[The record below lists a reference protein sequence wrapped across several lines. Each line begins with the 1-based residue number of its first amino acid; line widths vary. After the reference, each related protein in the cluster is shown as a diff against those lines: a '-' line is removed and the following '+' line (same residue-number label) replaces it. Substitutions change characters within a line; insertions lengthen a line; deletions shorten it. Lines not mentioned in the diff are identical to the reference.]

1 MKAIHNMLFAAA
13 ALTLA
18 ACTGDELLDKP
29 NAPDAQVEL
38 RLTSAL
44 EVQTRAAHG
53 FDTQVKEGE
62 AVHVWVDDATT
73 DESLYTNNTLTAGT
87 DGALTGG
94 ETMYFPAT
102 CNSASIYAIHG
113 NFGNTDMADFWG
125 KEQTHTVAQDQRTG
139 QTTDGYAQ
147 SDLVYCKL
155 SNVSRN
161 GNPTTVGLTF
171 EHLLSKVE
179 VVLVQGAGSPT
190 ISKVEILNTKLE
202 AKFTPSKTDETVTV
216 TASGTTGENPIEI
229 DNDLSDVNE
238 AVIVPQTLKKGTEF
252 IRITTPGGE
261 KLVYSLPAGKTFKP
275 GEKYRFTITVEK
287 GNLIEK
293 TVEDAAAGDYL
304 LSDGSVLDKG
314 SILTQKA
321 ASQVVGIVFHVGH
334 HASDGSDY
342 TDTGIGQK
350 KCHGYAVSL
359 TFANNDDD
367 DKLAWEKG
375 PNGESEREVGTTNTL
390 TDWNGYSNQ
399 QKFHE
404 FIRKNQ
410 SWNMKNFP
418 AAFACEYYGK
428 RTVDRDGNPTTA
440 YDWQK
445 PLAAPSN
452 TSGWFMPSVGQL
464 LDLLECPFLTKSMS
478 AVKNSLP
485 DDCGYKDYIGW
496 LEAKSYW
503 ESWSS
508 TEDVDADEPAS
519 PDKFAMG
526 AAYNDET
533 GLTYNTSAVKRRE
546 KYVRPVLAF

>member
-38 RLTSAL
+38 RLTSGL

-53 FDTQVKEGE
+53 FDTQLKEGE
-62 AVHVWVDDATT
+62 KVHVWVDDATT
-73 DESLYTNNTLTAGT
+73 DEPLYSSNTLTAGN

-113 NFGNTDMADFWG
+113 NFAENTDYTNFWG

-202 AKFTPSKTDETVTV
+202 AKFTPSKTGETITV
-216 TASGTTGENPIEI
+216 TASGTENPIEI

-287 GNLIEK
+287 GNLIVK
-293 TVEDAAAGDYL
+293 TVENAAEGDYL

-314 SILTQKA
+314 SILTHKA
-321 ASQVVGIVFHVGH
+321 ASQVVGIVFYAGH
-334 HASDGSDY
+334 HEKDGSDY

-359 TFANNDDD
+359 TFANNGDH

-375 PNGESEREVGTTNTL
+375 PKGESEKKVGTTNTL

-428 RTVDRDGNPTTA
+428 RTVDQDGNTTTA

-445 PLAAPSN
+445 PLAAPDN
-452 TSGWFMPSVGQL
+452 TSGWFMPSVGPL
-464 LDLLECPFLTKSMS
+464 LDLLECPFLTERMR

-533 GLTYNTSAVKRRE
+533 GLTYNTSAVKRQ
-546 KYVRPVLAF
+546 KNYVRAILAF

>member
-1 MKAIHNMLFAAA
+1 MKAIYNMLFAAA

-44 EVQTRAAHG
+44 EVQSRAAHG
-53 FDTQVKEGE
+53 FDTQLKEGE

-73 DESLYTNNTLTAGT
+73 GKSLYSNNTLTAGS

-113 NFGNTDMADFWG
+113 NFAENTDYTNFWG
-125 KEQTHTVAQDQRTG
+125 AEQTHTVMQDQRSDG
-139 QTTDGYAQ
+139 IGYAQ

-171 EHLLSKVE
+171 KHLLSKVE
-179 VVLVQGAGSPT
+179 VVLVEGAGNPS
-190 ISKVEILNTKLE
+190 ISKVEILNTLLE
-202 AKFTPSKTDETVTV
+202 ATFTPAKTDETVTV
-216 TASGTTGENPIEI
+216 TASGTTGDNPIEI
-229 DNDLSDVNE
+229 DADLDGTTLNE
-238 AVIVPQTLKKGTEF
+238 AVIVPQTLNKGTEF
-252 IRITTPGGE
+252 IRITTPDGE
-261 KLVYSLPAGKTFKP
+261 LVYKLPADKTFESGK
-275 GEKYRFTITVEK
+275 KYRFTITVKK
-287 GNLIEK
+287 GNLIVK
-293 TVEDAAAGDYL
+293 TVENAAAGDYL

-334 HASDGSDY
+334 HGSDGSDY

-359 TFANNDDD
+359 TFANNGDHDE
-367 DKLAWEKG
+367 LAWEKG
-375 PNGESEREVGTTNTL
+375 PNGEYNKVVGASNSRD
-390 TDWNGYSNQ
+390 DWNGYSNQ

-404 FIRKNQ
+404 FIRDNPD
-410 SWNMKNFP
+410 WDMKNFP
-418 AAFACEYYGK
+418 AAFACETYGN
-428 RTVDRDGNPTTA
+428 RTVDQNGNPTNA

-452 TSGWFMPSVGQL
+452 TSGWFMPSLRQL
-464 LDLLECPFLTKSMS
+464 GYLFDCSFLTERMR

-496 LEAKSYW
+496 IEAKDYW
-503 ESWSS
+503 VSWSS
-508 TEDVDADEPAS
+508 TEDVNPDFATHADYNN
-519 PDKFAMG
+519 DNG
-526 AAYNDET
+526 TAYIVIAKKER
-533 GLTYNTSAVKRRE
+533 GY
-546 KYVRPVLAF
+546 YVRAILAF

>member
-1 MKAIHNMLFAAA
+1 MKAIHYMLFAAA
-13 ALTLA
+13 VLILA
-18 ACTGDELLDKP
+18 ACTGDELLDKS
-29 NAPDAQVEL
+29 NAPGAQVEL
-38 RLTSAL
+38 RLTSGL
-44 EVQTRAAHG
+44 EVQTRGAHG
-53 FDTQVKEGE
+53 FDTQLKEGE

-113 NFGNTDMADFWG
+113 NFAENTDYTNFWG
-125 KEQTHTVAQDQRTG
+125 AEQTHTVMQHQRSDG
-139 QTTDGYAQ
+139 RGYAQ

-171 EHLLSKVE
+171 KHLLSKVE
-179 VVLVQGAGSPT
+179 VVLVQGAGNPS
-190 ISKVEILNTKLE
+190 ISKVEILNTRLN
-202 AKFTPSKTDETVTV
+202 ATFTPDKTDETVTV
-216 TASGTTGENPIEI
+216 RASGTTGENPIEI

-252 IRITTPGGE
+252 IRITTPDGD

-287 GNLIEK
+287 GNLIVK
-293 TVEDAAAGDYL
+293 TVENAAEGDYL
-304 LSDGSVLDKG
+304 LSDGSVLGKE

-321 ASQVVGIVFHVGH
+321 ASQVVGIVFYVGH
-334 HASDGSDY
+334 HEKDGSDY
-342 TDTGIGQK
+342 TDTGIKQK

-359 TFANNDDD
+359 TFANNGDH

-375 PNGESEREVGTTNTL
+375 PNGEYDRDVGATNSRD
-390 TDWNGYSNQ
+390 DWNGYSNQ

-404 FIRKNQ
+404 FIRNN
-410 SWNMKNFP
+410 SGWEMKHFP
-418 AAFACEYYGK
+418 AAFACETYGK
-428 RTVDRDGNPTTA
+428 RKFDQNGNPTNA

-452 TSGWFMPSVGQL
+452 TSGWFMPSLRQL
-464 LDLLECPFLTKSMS
+464 VDLFECSFLTESMR

-496 LEAKSYW
+496 LEAKDYW
-503 ESWSS
+503 VSWSS
-508 TEDVDADEPAS
+508 TEDAVEPAS
-519 PDKFAMG
+519 PDRAMRADYNNDNG
-526 AAYNDET
+526 TAYN
-533 GLTYNTSAVKRRE
+533 GSAIKRQ
-546 KYVRPVLAF
+546 KNYVRAVLAF

>member
-1 MKAIHNMLFAAA
+1 MKAIHYMLFAAA
-13 ALTLA
+13 VLILA
-18 ACTGDELLDKP
+18 ACSKEEIP

-53 FDTQVKEGE
+53 FDTQLKEGE
-62 AVHVWVDDATT
+62 KVHVWVDDATT
-73 DESLYTNNTLTAGT
+73 DEPLYSSNTLTAGN

-113 NFGNTDMADFWG
+113 NFAENTDYTNFWG
-125 KEQTHTVAQDQRTG
+125 AEQTHTVMQHQRSDG
-139 QTTDGYAQ
+139 RGYAQ

-171 EHLLSKVE
+171 KHLLSKVE
-179 VVLVQGAGSPT
+179 VVLVQGVGKPT
-190 ISKVEILNTKLE
+190 ISKAEILNTRLN
-202 AKFTPSKTDETVTV
+202 ATFTPDKTDETVTV

-252 IRITTPGGE
+252 IRITITEGE
-261 KLVYSLPAGKTFKP
+261 ELVYKLPAEKTFESGK
-275 GEKYRFTITVEK
+275 KYRFTITVEK
-287 GNLIEK
+287 GNLIVK

-334 HASDGSDY
+334 HALDGSNY
-342 TDTGIGQK
+342 TDTGIGQE

-359 TFANNDDD
+359 TFANNGEHDQ
-367 DKLAWEKG
+367 LAWEKG
-375 PNGESEREVGTTNTL
+375 PNGEYNKVVGASNSE

-404 FIRKNQ
+404 FIRDN
-410 SWNMKNFP
+410 SVWEMKHFP
-418 AAFACEYYGK
+418 AAYACENYGK
-428 RTVDRDGNPTTA
+428 REFDQDGNQTNA
-440 YDWQK
+440 YDWQE

-464 LDLLECPFLTKSMS
+464 WDLFECSFLTESMK

-496 LEAKSYW
+496 IEAKEYW
-503 ESWSS
+503 ASWSS
-508 TEDVDADEPAS
+508 TEGGLESSRNPERAI
-519 PDKFAMG
+519 K
-526 AAYNDET
+526 AAYDNSKDRA
-533 GLTYNTSAVKRRE
+533 YKSSAIK
-546 KYVRPVLAF
+546 KQDNYVRAILAF

>member
-1 MKAIHNMLFAAA
+1 MKAIYNMLFAAA

-38 RLTSAL
+38 RLTSGL
-44 EVQTRAAHG
+44 EVQTRGAHG
-53 FDTQVKEGE
+53 LDTQVKEGE

-73 DESLYTNNTLTAGT
+73 DEPLYSSNTLTAGN

-113 NFGNTDMADFWG
+113 NFAENTDYTNFWG
-125 KEQTHTVAQDQRTG
+125 AEQTHTVMQDQRSDG
-139 QTTDGYAQ
+139 RGYAQ

-202 AKFTPSKTDETVTV
+202 AKFTPSKTGETITV
-216 TASGTTGENPIEI
+216 TASGTENPIEI

-252 IRITTPGGE
+252 IRITTPDGD

-287 GNLIEK
+287 GNLIFK
-293 TVEDAAAGDYL
+293 TVENAKEGDYL
-304 LSDGSVLDKG
+304 LSDGRVLDQK

-321 ASQVVGIVFHVGH
+321 ASQVVGIVFYAGH
-334 HASDGSDY
+334 HEKDGSDY

-359 TFANNDDD
+359 TFANNGDH

-375 PNGESEREVGTTNTL
+375 PNGEYDRDVDASNSRY
-390 TDWNGYSNQ
+390 DWNGYSNQ

-404 FIRKNQ
+404 FIRNN
-410 SWNMKNFP
+410 SGWEMKHFP
-418 AAFACEYYGK
+418 AAFACETYGK
-428 RTVDRDGNPTTA
+428 RTVDQNGNPTNA

-452 TSGWFMPSVGQL
+452 TSGWFMPSLRQL
-464 LDLLECPFLTKSMS
+464 CDLFDCSFLTESMR

-496 LEAKSYW
+496 LEAKDYW
-503 ESWSS
+503 DSWSS
-508 TEDVDADEPAS
+508 TEGGLESRNPKLATHADYRYSISQAYIAS
-519 PDKFAMG
+519 SQKAQE
-526 AAYNDET
+526 N
-533 GLTYNTSAVKRRE
+533 
-546 KYVRPVLAF
+546 YVRAVLSF

>member
-1 MKAIHNMLFAAA
+1 MKAIHYMLFAAA
-13 ALTLA
+13 VLILA
-18 ACTGDELLDKP
+18 ACSKEEI
-29 NAPDAQVEL
+29 PDNPGAQVEL
-38 RLTSAL
+38 RLTSGL
-44 EVQTRAAHG
+44 EVQTRGAHG
-53 FDTQVKEGE
+53 LDTQVKEGE

-73 DESLYTNNTLTAGT
+73 GKSLYSNNTLTAGS
-87 DGALTGG
+87 DGTLTGG

-113 NFGNTDMADFWG
+113 NFAENTDYTNFWG
-125 KEQTHTVAQDQRTG
+125 VEQTHTVMQDQRSDG
-139 QTTDGYAQ
+139 RGYAQ

-179 VVLVQGAGSPT
+179 VVLVQGAGKPT
-190 ISKVEILNTKLE
+190 ISKAEILNTRLN
-202 AKFTPSKTDETVTV
+202 ATFTPDKTDETVTV

-252 IRITTPGGE
+252 IRITTPDGD

-287 GNLIEK
+287 GNLIVK
-293 TVEDAAAGDYL
+293 TVDNAAKGDYL

-314 SILTQKA
+314 SILTHKA
-321 ASQVVGIVFHVGH
+321 ASQVVGIVFYVGH
-334 HASDGSDY
+334 HEKDGSDY
-342 TDTGIGQK
+342 TDTGIKQK

-359 TFANNDDD
+359 TFANNGDH

-375 PNGESEREVGTTNTL
+375 PNGEYDRDVGASNSRY
-390 TDWNGYSNQ
+390 DWNGYSNQ
-399 QKFHE
+399 QKFHG
-404 FIRKNQ
+404 FIRNN
-410 SWNMKNFP
+410 SGWEMKHFP
-418 AAFACEYYGK
+418 AAFACETYGE
-428 RTVDRDGNPTTA
+428 REFDQNGNPTNA

-452 TSGWFMPSVGQL
+452 TSGWFMPSLRQL
-464 LDLLECPFLTKSMS
+464 CDLFDCSFLTESMR

-496 LEAKSYW
+496 LEAKDYW
-503 ESWSS
+503 DSWSS
-508 TEDVDADEPAS
+508 TEGGLESRNPKLATHADYRYSISQAYIAS
-519 PDKFAMG
+519 SQKAQE
-526 AAYNDET
+526 N
-533 GLTYNTSAVKRRE
+533 
-546 KYVRPVLAF
+546 YVRAVLAF

>member
-1 MKAIHNMLFAAA
+1 MKAIHYMLFAAA
-13 ALTLA
+13 VLILA
-18 ACTGDELLDKP
+18 ACSKEEI
-29 NAPDAQVEL
+29 PDNPGAQVEL
-38 RLTSAL
+38 RLTSGL
-44 EVQTRAAHG
+44 EVQTRGAHG
-53 FDTQVKEGE
+53 LDTQVKEGE

-125 KEQTHTVAQDQRTG
+125 KEQTHTVAQDQRSDG
-139 QTTDGYAQ
+139 IGYAQ

-179 VVLVQGAGSPT
+179 VVLVEGAGNPS
-190 ISKVEILNTKLE
+190 ISKVEILNTLLE
-202 AKFTPSKTDETVTV
+202 ATFTPAKTDETVTV
-216 TASGTTGENPIEI
+216 TASGTTGDNPIEI
-229 DNDLSDVNE
+229 DADLDGTTLNE
-238 AVIVPQTLKKGTEF
+238 AVIVPQTLNKGTEF

-261 KLVYSLPAGKTFKP
+261 KLVYSLPADKTFKP

-293 TVEDAAAGDYL
+293 TVDKAAAGDYL

-314 SILTQKA
+314 SILTHKA

-334 HASDGSDY
+334 HDSDGSDY
-342 TDTGIGQK
+342 TDTGIGQE

-359 TFANNDDD
+359 TFANNGDH

-375 PNGESEREVGTTNTL
+375 PNGEYDRDVGATNSRD
-390 TDWNGYSNQ
+390 DWNGYSNQ

-404 FIRKNQ
+404 FIRNN
-410 SWNMKNFP
+410 SGWEMKHFP
-418 AAFACEYYGK
+418 AAFACETYGK
-428 RTVDRDGNPTTA
+428 RTVDQNGNPTTA

-452 TSGWFMPSVGQL
+452 TSGWFMPSLRQL
-464 LDLLECPFLTKSMS
+464 VDLFDCSFLTESMR

-485 DDCGYKDYIGW
+485 DDCDYKDYIGW
-496 LEAKSYW
+496 LEAKDYW
-503 ESWSS
+503 DSWSS
-508 TEDVDADEPAS
+508 TEGGLESRNPELATHADYRYSAS
-519 PDKFAMG
+519 E
-526 AAYNDET
+526 AYMASSQKAQEN
-533 GLTYNTSAVKRRE
+533 
-546 KYVRPVLAF
+546 YVRDVLAF

>member
-1 MKAIHNMLFAAA
+1 MKAIHYMLFAAA
-13 ALTLA
+13 VLILA
-18 ACTGDELLDKP
+18 ACSKEEI
-29 NAPDAQVEL
+29 PDNPGAQVEL
-38 RLTSAL
+38 RLTSGL
-44 EVQTRAAHG
+44 EVQTRGAHG
-53 FDTQVKEGE
+53 LDSQLKEGE

-73 DESLYTNNTLTAGT
+73 GKSLYSNNTLTAGSK
-87 DGALTGG
+87 GALTDG

-113 NFGNTDMADFWG
+113 NFAENTDYTNFWG
-125 KEQTHTVAQDQRTG
+125 AVQTHTVMQDQRSDG
-139 QTTDGYAQ
+139 GGYAQ

-179 VVLVQGAGSPT
+179 VVLVQGAGKPT
-190 ISKVEILNTKLE
+190 ISKAEILNTRLN
-202 AKFTPSKTDETVTV
+202 ATFTPDKTDGTVTV

-229 DNDLSDVNE
+229 DNNLNDVNE
-238 AVIVPQTLKKGTEF
+238 AVIVPQTLNKGTEF
-252 IRITTPGGE
+252 IRITITEGD
-261 KLVYSLPAGKTFKP
+261 KLVYKLPADKTFKP

-287 GNLIEK
+287 GNLIVK

-321 ASQVVGIVFHVGH
+321 ASQVVGIVFYVGH
-334 HASDGSDY
+334 HEKDGSNY
-342 TDTGIGQK
+342 TDTGIKQK

-359 TFANNDDD
+359 TFANNGDH

-375 PNGESEREVGTTNTL
+375 PDGEYDREVGASNSI

-404 FIRKNQ
+404 FIRNN
-410 SWNMKNFP
+410 SGWEMKHFP
-418 AAFACEYYGK
+418 AAFACETYGK
-428 RTVDRDGNPTTA
+428 RTVDQNGNPTTA

-452 TSGWFMPSVGQL
+452 TSGWFMPSLRQL
-464 LDLLECPFLTKSMS
+464 GYLFDCSFLTESMR

-485 DDCGYKDYIGW
+485 DDCDYKDYIGW
-496 LEAKSYW
+496 LEAKDYW

-508 TEDVDADEPAS
+508 SEGGEEPAT
-519 PDKFAMG
+519 PERAKRAD
-526 AAYNDET
+526 YNNGNGT
-533 GLTYNTSAVKRRE
+533 GYIVSVIKNRE
-546 KYVRPVLAF
+546 NYVRAVLAF

>member
-29 NAPDAQVEL
+29 NAPGAQVEL
-38 RLTSAL
+38 RLTSGL

-53 FDTQVKEGE
+53 FDTQLKEGE
-62 AVHVWVDDATT
+62 KVHVWVDDATT
-73 DESLYTNNTLTAGT
+73 DEPLYSSNTLTAGN

-113 NFGNTDMADFWG
+113 NFAENTDYTNFWG
-125 KEQTHTVAQDQRTG
+125 AEQTHTVMQDQRSDG
-139 QTTDGYAQ
+139 RGYAQ

-202 AKFTPSKTDETVTV
+202 AKFTPSKTGETITV
-216 TASGTTGENPIEI
+216 TASGTENPIEI

-238 AVIVPQTLKKGTEF
+238 AVIVPQTLRKGTEF
-252 IRITTPGGE
+252 IRITITGGE
-261 KLVYSLPAGKTFKP
+261 KLVYKLPADKTFKP

-287 GNLIEK
+287 GNLIVK
-293 TVEDAAAGDYL
+293 TVENAAEGDYL

-321 ASQVVGIVFHVGH
+321 ASQVVGIVFYVGH
-334 HASDGSDY
+334 HDSDGSDY

-359 TFANNDDD
+359 TFANNGDH

-404 FIRKNQ
+404 FIRKNP

-418 AAFACEYYGK
+418 AAFACETYGK

>member
-1 MKAIHNMLFAAA
+1 MKAIYNMLFAAA

-29 NAPDAQVEL
+29 NAPGAQVEL
-38 RLTSAL
+38 RLTSGL
-44 EVQTRAAHG
+44 EVQTRGAHG
-53 FDTQVKEGE
+53 LDTQVKEGE

-125 KEQTHTVAQDQRTG
+125 KEQTHTVMQDQRSDG
-139 QTTDGYAQ
+139 IGYAQ

-202 AKFTPSKTDETVTV
+202 AKFTPSKTGETITV
-216 TASGTTGENPIEI
+216 TASGTENPIEI
-229 DNDLSDVNE
+229 DNDLNADNE

-293 TVEDAAAGDYL
+293 TVDNAAEGDYL

-314 SILTQKA
+314 SILTHKA
-321 ASQVVGIVFHVGH
+321 ASQVVGIVFYAGH
-334 HASDGSDY
+334 HEKDGSDY

-359 TFANNDDD
+359 TFANNGDH

-375 PNGESEREVGTTNTL
+375 PNGEYDRDVGATNSRD
-390 TDWNGYSNQ
+390 DWNGYSNQ

-404 FIRKNQ
+404 FIRNN
-410 SWNMKNFP
+410 SGWEMKHFP
-418 AAFACEYYGK
+418 AAFACETYGK
-428 RTVDRDGNPTTA
+428 RKFDQNGNPTNA

-452 TSGWFMPSVGQL
+452 TSGWFMPSLRQL
-464 LDLLECPFLTKSMS
+464 WDLFECSFLTERMR

-496 LEAKSYW
+496 LEAKDYW
-503 ESWSS
+503 DSWSS
-508 TEDVDADEPAS
+508 TEGGLESRNPKLATHADYRYSAS
-519 PDKFAMG
+519 Q
-526 AAYNDET
+526 AYIASSQKAQEN
-533 GLTYNTSAVKRRE
+533 
-546 KYVRPVLAF
+546 YVRAVLAF